1 MSTLTLVLYCLDF
14 FLCFVW
20 FKVALKLELLI
31 HQYLQ
36 EVLCMLFDTEY
47 CPLSIYFVWK
57 CLSQYLST
65 IQHTAVSVIHMYLS
79 ARIYLSSVQ
88 AASWL
93 YIPAS
98 SLSYCICSCF
108 NSVSSQSSDFSFLLV
123 IFGVQWLLY
132 SKLCNVVSKKL
143 ILKS

>member
-20 FKVALKLELLI
+20 FKLALKLQLLI
-31 HQYLQ
+31 HQYMQ

-98 SLSYCICSCF
+98 SLSYCICSCVIQF
-108 NSVSSQSSDFSFLLV
+108 LLNLQILASFLSYLVFSDFYTANFAM
-123 IFGVQWLLY
+123 W
-132 SKLCNVVSKKL
+132 
-143 ILKS
+143 